1 MKKSML
7 IAGLFQA
14 VVVLVLAAPAV
25 AQQSTYTLHIP
36 FSFHVNAREMPAGEY
51 WVSIA
56 APGTVQLRCMD
67 HTVNATFIVPQ
78 LNRPSHGSENAEL
91 VFHRYGRQYFLSQV
105 WFHDTDAGYQLEIS
119 NTEREVAQQTPSTE
133 TVLRAAK

>member
-7 IAGLFQA
+7 IAGLFQ
-14 VVVLVLAAPAV
+14 VVVALVLAAPAV

-51 WVSIA
+51 RVSIA
-56 APGTVQLRCMD
+56 APGTVQVRGID
-67 HTVNATFIVPQ
+67 NTVNATFIVPQ
-78 LNRPSHGSENAEL
+78 VNRSSRGSENSEL

-105 WFHDTDAGYQLEIS
+105 WFANAGVGYGLQIS
-119 NTEREVAQQTPSTE
+119 NTEREAAQRTPSTE
-133 TVLRAAK
+133 TVLWAAR